1 MYETLTFEIS
11 DHIAHVVF
19 NRPRLRN
26 AMNVTS
32 WRELGEVFNRISE
45 APEARVAVLSSTGP
59 HFSAGIDLKSL
70 GSLLDASGEVDE
82 GRRREALM
90 RIILELQDTVSAL
103 EKCRVPVLVAV
114 QGGCIGGG
122 VDIISASDM
131 RYCTEDAY
139 FVIKETE
146 IGMTADLGTLQRLPH
161 LIPAGAMRE
170 LAFTGRDMAAN
181 EAREIGLVNQV
192 YVDHESMLAG
202 VMEIARQIAA
212 HSPLAQRGVKEMLNY
227 ARDHS
232 VADGLNYIAVWNAA
246 MIEGSEM
253 MEAMAARRGKRAA
266 TFNDLLERIDI
277 DPKPKAAAE

>member
-1 MYETLTFEIS
+1 
-11 DHIAHVVF
+11 
-19 NRPRLRN
+19 
-26 AMNVTS
+26 
-32 WRELGEVFNRISE
+32 
-45 APEARVAVLSSTGP
+45 
-59 HFSAGIDLKSL
+59 
-70 GSLLDASGEVDE
+70 
-82 GRRREALM
+82 
-90 RIILELQDTVSAL
+90 
-103 EKCRVPVLVAV
+103 
-114 QGGCIGGG
+114 
-122 VDIISASDM
+122 
-131 RYCTEDAY
+131 
-139 FVIKETE
+139 
-146 IGMTADLGTLQRLPH
+146 
-161 LIPAGAMRE
+161 MRE

-192 YVDHESMLAG
+192 YVDHKSMLAG